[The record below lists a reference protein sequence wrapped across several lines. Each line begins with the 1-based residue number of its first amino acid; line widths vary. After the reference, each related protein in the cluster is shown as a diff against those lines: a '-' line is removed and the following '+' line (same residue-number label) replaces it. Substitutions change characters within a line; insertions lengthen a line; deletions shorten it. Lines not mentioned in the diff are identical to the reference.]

1 MNLNLNVIKF
11 LQQYDNDPELRAKV
25 EQAEMMYP
33 GSLEIRESV
42 VEDVLIPIAEE
53 MGLGFTLMD
62 LYNYERQLKRE
73 RSRDVALTEE
83 EPNRH
88 RFDSRLPMR
97 KKTDGQ
103 KDRLFSLVLQRG
115 FEPRLLARCARK
127 ALI

>member
-11 LQQYDNDPELRAKV
+11 LQQYDSDPELRARV

-62 LYNYERQLKRE
+62 LYNYERQLKRD
-73 RSRDVALTEE
+73 RSRDIALTKEE
-83 EPNRH
+83 LNAEDAEYHYWLVDRGWENDKSC
-88 RFDSRLPMR
+88 FE
-97 KKTDGQ
+97 TNEQ
-103 KDRLFSLVLQRG
+103 KGID
-115 FEPRLLARCARK
+115 
-127 ALI
+127 

>member
-53 MGLGFTLMD
+53 MGLCFTLMD
-62 LYNYERQLKRE
+62 LYNYERQLKHE

-83 EPNRH
+83 ELKAADDEYHYWLVDKGWENDESC
-88 RFDSRLPMR
+88 F
-97 KKTDGQ
+97 KQGEQ
-103 KDRLFSLVLQRG
+103 KGID
-115 FEPRLLARCARK
+115 
-127 ALI
+127 

>member
-53 MGLGFTLMD
+53 MDLGFTLMD
-62 LYNYERQLKRE
+62 LYNYERQLKHE
-73 RSRDVALTEE
+73 RSRDVELTEE
-83 EPNRH
+83 ELKAADKEYHYWLVDKGWENDESC
-88 RFDSRLPMR
+88 F
-97 KKTDGQ
+97 KQGEQ
-103 KDRLFSLVLQRG
+103 KGID
-115 FEPRLLARCARK
+115 
-127 ALI
+127 